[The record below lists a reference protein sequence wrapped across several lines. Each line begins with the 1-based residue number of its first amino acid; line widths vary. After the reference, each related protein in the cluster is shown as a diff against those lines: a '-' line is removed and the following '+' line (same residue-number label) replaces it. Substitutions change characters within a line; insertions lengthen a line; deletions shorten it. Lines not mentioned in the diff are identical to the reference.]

1 MPFKFDFNKRLSDN
15 ISTVNVSP
23 VGWKNPIT
31 IEYCSAQA
39 RPFDTMISIC
49 WRVKG
54 TTHTF
59 TIYENRLNKISSG
72 DYAKHFTETLEL
84 FRDDYLSWFTNAE
97 YEKCEWREEYRR
109 EYERF
114 IILEL

>member
-1 MPFKFDFNKRLSDN
+1 MPYNFDFNKKLSS
-15 ISTVNVSP
+15 IKTMVITP
-23 VGWKNPIT
+23 RGWINPIT

-39 RPFDTMISIC
+39 RVFDTMISVC

-59 TIYENRLNKISSG
+59 TIYENRLNKISEG

-84 FRDDYLSWFTNAE
+84 FREDYLSWFTQEE
-97 YEKCEWREEYRR
+97 YSGCEWREEYRQQ
-109 EYERF
+109 YEKF
-114 IILEL
+114 IIQ